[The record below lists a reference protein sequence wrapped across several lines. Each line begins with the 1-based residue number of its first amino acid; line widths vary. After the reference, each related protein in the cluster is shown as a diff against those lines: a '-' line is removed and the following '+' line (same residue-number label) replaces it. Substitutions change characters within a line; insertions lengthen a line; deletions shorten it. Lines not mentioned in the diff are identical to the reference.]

1 VSLPRPHSQPPWME
15 PLTELRR
22 QKGDNLNLGSVVYQL
37 CVSEKV
43 SLNTPGSSHLK
54 VKVTQSCLTLFNPMD
69 YKSME
74 FSKPEYWSG

>member
-1 VSLPRPHSQPPWME
+1 ME

-37 CVSEKV
+37 CVSEKL
-43 SLNTPGSSHLK
+43 SLSTPGSSHVK
-54 VKVTQSCLTLFNPMD
+54 VKVAQSCLTLFNPMN

-74 FSKPEYWSG
+74 FSRPEYWRR